1 MDTRQ
6 PPVRFSARLLSY
18 LIISLLVW
26 QPVAPAF
33 AAAMTPTGPT
43 AMDKAG
49 NGVPVVNIA
58 RPNAAGISHNQFKDY
73 NVGQEG
79 VILNNATGQLNK
91 TQLGGLIQNNP
102 NLKAGQEARG
112 IINEVTGGSRS
123 QLNGYTEVAG
133 KAANVMVANPYG
145 ITCNGCGFINTPN
158 VTLTTGKPVL
168 DAAGNL
174 SALEVTRGTITV
186 EGKGLD
192 ASQSDALS
200 IISRATEVNAAIH
213 ARDLNVTAGANRVN
227 ADGSRTAMAGE
238 GNAPVVAVDTGAL
251 GGMYANRIR
260 LVSGDKGVG
269 VNLGNLNA
277 RQGDITL
284 DASGK
289 LTVKNS
295 LASGNLTAKGDN
307 VTLTGEHKTG
317 GTLAVSSRGNVALD
331 HAALASDSA
340 MTLTADGTLSASAS
354 TLTSG
359 QSQALNGKTVTLDN
373 NSRLDAKRDVTLTGG
388 ALASQAQIN
397 AGGNAQIAGDSLT
410 NSGQIA
416 ATGRLDTR
424 TTRLNNR
431 GTLQGN
437 GVTVDS
443 DAVTNS
449 GTLQSA
455 SALTLKGKT
464 LDQQGTVS
472 ARGDASL
479 NLTDSLRNGT
489 NGKILSDGTLTANI
503 GELEQNGTLS
513 GTKRLGV
520 QAQQVSSGKGAL
532 TTSQGDI
539 RLDVV
544 GKAEL
549 NGQTIAAGNL
559 TLTGD
564 AVTTQQDAQ
573 LQSGRDLA
581 LTAHDAT
588 LDGTHAAKG
597 ALNVTTQRLSHG
609 GKSDSAATTFLGD
622 ESLNNSGTLTGDALT
637 LRGKQIT
644 NRGLLK
650 GSGALNLSTD
660 RLDNLAGGTLYSPA
674 SLNLAIPTLTNQGQI
689 TTDGDLTL
697 RGAQLTNGGLLQSHH
712 ALDLAYESFDNL
724 SGGTLYSA
732 RDLHL
737 AIPTLTN
744 QGLISTDGDLSLR
757 GQSLVNRGEI
767 NGVNLSGDITTLNN
781 TGRLLADNALTLNTG
796 TLSSDGT
803 LAAEQVT
810 IAADQLQNQGLVQGN
825 RVLNVTAG
833 DTDNQGALRT
843 GGTLA
848 LDGGT
853 LTNGGELSATALLL
867 TLAKHA
873 DNRGKLV
880 ATDALRLATPA
891 FTNTGTLAAATL
903 DLNSAAVTNS
913 GTLQA
918 TGDVLAHGK
927 QFDNQQGGVVLAG
940 GALALDQDSLSNAGL
955 LQGDTLAVAA
965 QDWRNEGNAL
975 GQNGVTAQIDGNL
988 TNQGNVL
995 TQQALDIRAGNTDN
1009 RGALM
1014 AKVLALHGD
1023 LQNSGLLQGS
1033 DALNWDGATFTNAAG
1048 GKVTGGGTLALNG
1061 TTLDNQGQMQ
1071 GRALSV
1077 IGDNLRN
1084 GGTLQATDSLNAT
1097 LSQTLEN
1104 NGALLS
1110 QNQADVSAAQ
1120 LSNNGTLAARAL
1132 TVQAPDI
1139 TNRGTLAGNDNLS
1152 LTTRNLYN
1160 GAHGQL
1166 ATGGGLTLDLDRLEN
1181 QGQLSV
1187 NGGLTLRG
1195 NTLINGGDINA
1206 AALDATLNGALDN
1219 AGRLMADGR
1228 AQLTAGTMANSGT
1241 LAANDVMLGA
1251 GTLHNGGLIQ
1261 GTHSAGATA
1270 QTLTNDASG
1279 TWLSGGALT
1288 LHGADLTNA
1297 GQVQG
1302 DTLALTAG
1310 SLDNR
1315 GVINGIQ
1322 GLTGTVQGALTNDGQ
1337 MVSRGDATFNADSL
1351 TGSGRI
1357 VADTLTLQ
1365 ANRLTNNGLWQGT
1378 KGLTA
1383 TGDTL
1388 TTGANARTLS
1398 GGDLSLNAG
1407 TLNTGGTLQ
1416 GQQVNV
1422 DADNWTHGG
1431 TLISLGELGAQTRG
1445 TLTNNGSLLSQGAAT
1460 VTAGELANNGSL
1472 LSQGTLTLDGQRLTN
1487 RGALQGDTLSA
1498 YQNQINNQGTL
1509 TGVQGL
1515 TLTARP
1521 QPRMARMLLAAPAR
1535 ELINGANGALLTGG
1549 TLRIDSGAVN
1559 NAGRWQG
1566 QNILL
1571 NAQRLDHSGAIQSA
1585 DGLNITLSGDLNSLA
1600 GSKITALGTAAL
1612 NALAMTN
1619 QGEWAAKNLTL
1630 TGNSLRNDGA
1640 ITGVNGLTATVNN
1653 DLTQTSGG
1661 KLLTGGALTLN
1672 AGAVNNQGA
1681 VQGGTLDVTTGGLT
1695 NSGRLQGDNGVT
1707 LTARGSFTN
1716 NAGGQI
1722 VSRQGLGVTT
1732 LVLMNYGLMQGGG
1745 ATRVEATTSARNDG
1759 KLLSGGQLTLTT
1771 PQFTGAGWLQA
1782 TNLILNAA
1790 NAINS
1795 GTWLADQGTLTGTT
1809 FTNQGTTQGGALTV
1823 NYSTLNNNGTLLGN
1837 NQLTVNASQVNQQ
1850 AAGKL
1855 FSGGDVWIGSA
1866 GLDAA
1871 GQLVALGNLT
1881 LKLTNA
1887 FTNNNALAAGK
1898 TLTVTSNGA
1907 IDNRGV
1913 LQGQAVNVSAGG
1925 ALTNNGQITTG
1936 SGASTLS
1943 GSSVALNGAGT
1954 LQGGGDVTIA
1964 SRGNITVDGFTGT
1977 RGSLTLT
1984 APGNIV
1990 NTALLYAANN
2000 LALYAKSITNQRGD
2014 ILAGNNLWMQKD
2026 AAGNANAEVV
2036 NTSGT
2041 IETQNGDIM
2050 IKTGHLLNQRDG
2062 LSESRTHQ
2070 VNASSPAA
2078 NGETSIRVK
2087 ITDLEYG
2094 DWGFYYKYSGST
2106 QGGSVKATVAPSAK
2120 GSTQKFLIDTTTV
2133 NVTADAG
2140 AARIVAS
2147 GNINVSAKSFDN
2159 QASVILAGNEMAL
2172 SGAVLN
2178 NQSYF
2183 GYSEYK
2189 YGTYKYSG
2197 RLADVIATPENK
2209 NDYYNNTASKS
2220 RQVTYYLSSSP
2231 TYETVGNGQVLRSVI
2246 EAKHNITAHFDNNI
2260 SNTTTASN
2268 SSGVSLS
2275 ITAPPL
2281 NTLSHQSIGGSVQKQ
2296 GLAGGAAV
2304 AVNSPE
2310 WKDQLQ
2316 GALQQINGGG
2326 ALENSAGGSALAN
2339 LSATKAGKAN
2349 LGNASGLASAGVTA
2363 ASAANITG
2371 GALANT
2377 QSKPVDTSAYPL
2389 PSGNNGFF
2397 VVSDNPKSPYL
2408 INVNPKL
2415 DGLGELD
2422 PALFGDLNKL
2432 LGVQPGAAPRET
2444 RASFTNEKQFLGSSY
2459 MLGRLNLNPE
2469 YDYRFLGDAAFD
2481 TRYVSNTL
2489 LNQTGNRYLNGVG
2502 SDLQQMQ
2509 YLMDSAA
2516 AQQKSLGLQFGVAL
2530 TRDQIASLDKSIL
2543 WWESAT
2549 VNGETVMIPKLY
2561 LSPKD
2566 VTVNNGSVIAGN
2578 NVSLKGGDI
2587 TNSGSTLLAR
2597 QDLKLDSQN
2606 SISNLNDGLMKAGGG
2621 LSLSAIGD
2629 INNISSAISGKTVAL
2644 ESADGSIN
2652 NITLAEQTSIDARGK
2667 YGSVMLKDTTLGSTA
2682 TISAQDSLALQAG
2695 KNITLTGANLTSGG
2709 DLLMNA
2715 WGDIAVN
2722 ANQVNDAYGQ
2732 SGLRNNTNT
2741 SRSSVTYQ
2749 GSTLSAGGNL
2759 GIKAGDNLRVAASDI
2774 KAGGNAALAAG
2785 GDLNL
2790 DALQT
2795 SKNSQNGKK
2804 ETHSTGLD
2812 RTTVSAGDNLTL
2824 SAGRDINAHAAAL
2837 AAEKNIG
2844 VQAGRDVNLEAEATT
2859 TGDSYRSKKKTTIN
2873 ESVRQQGTEL
2883 ASGGNTVIVA
2893 GRDVNTEATQVLA
2906 KKDIG
2911 IAAQNN
2917 INLLTATESNYSFK
2931 EKKITKKGFL
2941 SKKTTHTVEEHS
2953 STDEAATLLSGDN
2966 VALKAGND
2974 LLVRGSAVTAS
2985 GDVALKANGD
2995 VTVEAATEKASD
3007 YSMKKTT
3014 KSGVFGGGMGITIG
3028 SQSAKETRKGA
3039 KLTQSDSRS
3048 VIGTTAGNV
3057 IIEAG
3062 DKAKLVATNMVAGR
3076 ETADKTRKTGHIDVK
3091 ANDIEIVAG
3100 KDIITGS
3107 VKQESESSGFGISFS
3122 NPVIDAI
3129 RNVRDITKMG
3139 GSNITKAKTAAG
3151 EAAAA
3156 FADITGGGLQG
3167 SLPVSYGKSSSKS
3180 EMHYAGEYSVGN
3192 TLTSAGNVQLTANG
3206 KKGQGDIVISGSK
3219 IGAKEA
3225 AIIDANRNVDITTST
3240 DHQISSSKSSSKIWS
3255 ITDAAPTIGSAIR
3268 AVSGG
3273 PNNGSSILPFGFGKN
3288 NSKENSE
3295 TTAQTGSQITA
3306 KDIYID
3312 SKDGHVN
3319 VSGSSLAAINDL
3331 ILSSKNGDIT
3341 VGTGNNHV
3349 VQESSGSQTK
3359 IGTLGGDGYSGTVGW
3374 SNNKYASQ
3382 LDRNQQSTLRS
3393 QLASRDGNVTLQAGK
3408 DVAIDGAD
3416 ISAGKSVTLSG
3427 ENVRLDVSEDT
3438 LKTHNESSNTQYGVT
3453 ASVSGWAV
3461 AAAQAVEN
3469 AARSVEDKRDPRLS
3483 AIYAAQAGL
3492 STASQTVLSDMNPSA
3507 FKVNVSATVGSSNQ
3521 QQDYHSQAQQGSS
3534 IKAGENVAITAKKDI
3549 EGAGVNIA
3557 GKNVNLNAGR
3567 DISLSTAQDM
3577 ERLKNHSGGS
3587 QASLGAGFSL
3597 GGSQNGITIEAGAS
3611 SYSNKD
3617 KGNSLTH
3624 HNSVVTA
3631 EDTLT
3636 VHTGR
3641 DATLQGAELRG
3652 ESVKADIGRDLLIS
3666 SQQDKNQYDSK
3677 TSSGGVSVS
3686 VCVPPICAGNFVQG
3700 SANAAGGKV
3709 THDFKSVIEQ
3719 SGIFA
3724 GTGGFDV
3731 HVGEHTQLNGAV
3743 IASDADATK
3752 NRLDTGTLGWN
3763 DIHNK
3768 SQTSGNQFA
3777 VSVSGGMTKD
3787 ASDKLKPTSSGLPG
3801 TSLASVSDSDSNIT
3815 HSAVSQGAIIIRDKD
3830 KQTQDVA
3837 ELSRDT
3843 THAHKALENNFDK
3856 ASIQDKLDIQ
3866 NQASAL
3872 GTQAL
3877 DAWRQ
3882 SQLEAGKD
3890 KIRAAM
3896 QARGEL
3902 DGLTDAQINDKI
3914 AQSDQ
3919 YKEVDK
3925 QYGVGS
3931 DFWRNG
3937 SAITGLLAGA
3947 LGGNVKGGMAAGAAP
3962 YVAGLI
3968 KSVANGSEP
3977 ARIAL
3982 HTLASAVLVKAQG
3995 GNAAAGAAG
4004 GFVAAS
4010 SSAALSLAFYN
4021 KKPEELSPDEKTVV
4035 VNLVAALGAA
4045 GGSMAAGN
4053 STGIGSGA
4061 NAARVEVE
4069 NNALANHTEK
4079 TVIDRLAKEGVATKQ
4094 QLDAAA
4100 CALLKCS
4107 AEFAEGTAEKA
4118 YYENLEKTGSQPEYA
4133 ALREQ
4138 LANEKFVVSYKD
4150 PLTGENVT
4158 ISTALFK
4165 YTNINA
4171 ILDGATYANGEYQLT
4186 TRGAGLLQAAGGA
4199 AEIIGGGV
4207 GCAGVVTCAAGAI
4220 LATSGF
4226 DNLQA
4231 GSDALASGR
4240 PTKTVGAELLET
4252 LGVPT
4257 EYSEVVYAGV
4267 GLGGATTL
4275 VFKSARTGEV
4285 INVAVSKEGQVTR
4298 STTGTS
4304 VGNLEPGN
4312 SASTSMPRNGD
4323 RLVINQGNLPTCGP
4337 NSCAMVLDTAGIKV
4351 DVGQLITQSGV
4362 TAKGTT
4368 MARLSNVLNQNGLSA
4383 KRVTGVSMESL
4394 AKATSKGDPA
4404 IVRMSLDRGGHA
4416 VVVDGITIRN
4426 GQQVVAIRDP
4436 ALGRQYFTPIDEF
4449 RQKFSGEA
4457 IFTKVIK

>member
-213 ARDLNVTAGANRVN
+213 ARDLNVTTGANRVN
-227 ADGSRTAMAGE
+227 ADGSRTALAGE
-238 GNAPVVAVDTGAL
+238 GSAPVVAVDTGAL

-307 VTLTGEHKTG
+307 VTLTGEHKAG

-340 MTLTADGTLSASAS
+340 MTLAADGTLSASAS

-388 ALASQAQIN
+388 ALASQAQIS

-416 ATGRLDTR
+416 ATGRLDTQ

-437 GVTVDS
+437 GVSVDS

-472 ARGDASL
+472 ARGDAVL
-479 NLTDSLRNGT
+479 NLTDSLRNGA
-489 NGKILSDGTLTANI
+489 NGKILTDGTLAANT
-503 GELEQNGTLS
+503 GVLEQNGTLS
-513 GTKRLGV
+513 GAKRLDV
-520 QAQQVSSGKGAL
+520 QAQQVTSGKGAL

-539 RLDVV
+539 RLDAV
-544 GKAEL
+544 GKADL

-581 LTAHDAT
+581 ITAHDAT

-597 ALNVTTQRLSHG
+597 ALNVTAQRLRHG
-609 GKSDSAATTFLGD
+609 GKSDAAATTFLGD
-622 ESLNNSGTLTGDALT
+622 ESLNNSGTLTGDTLT
-637 LRGKQIT
+637 LRGKQIA
-644 NRGLLK
+644 NRGMLK
-650 GSGALNLSTD
+650 GNRALELSAD
-660 RLDNLAGGTLYSPA
+660 RLDNLAGSTLYSPA
-674 SLNLAIPTLTNQGQI
+674 SLNLAIPTLINQGQI
-689 TTDGDLTL
+689 TTDGDLSL
-697 RGAQLTNGGLLQSHH
+697 HGAQLTNGGLLQAHRS
-712 ALDLAYESFDNL
+712 LDMAYESFDNL

-737 AIPTLTN
+737 AVPTLSN

-757 GQSLVNRGEI
+757 GQSLVNSGEI
-767 NGVNLSGDITTLNN
+767 NGVNLSGDMASLNN
-781 TGRLLADNALTLNTG
+781 TGRLLADDALTLNTG
-796 TLSSDGT
+796 TLSSGGT

-825 RVLNVTAG
+825 RALNVTAG

-848 LDGGT
+848 LDGDT

-880 ATDALRLATPA
+880 ATDALRLTAPA

-903 DLNSAAVTNS
+903 DLDSDDVTNS

-918 TGDVLAHGK
+918 TGDLHAQGK
-927 QFDNQQGGVVLAG
+927 QFDNQQGGVMLAG
-940 GALALDQDSLSNAGL
+940 GALALNQNALSNAGL

-975 GQNGVTAQIDGNL
+975 GQNGVTAQIDGTL
-988 TNQGNVL
+988 INQGNVL
-995 TQQALDIRAGNTDN
+995 SQQALDIRAGNTDN

-1033 DALNWDGATFTNAAG
+1033 DALNWDGATLTNAAG
-1048 GKVTGGGTLALNG
+1048 GKVTSGDTLALDG
-1061 TTLDNQGQMQ
+1061 STLDNQGQMQ

-1077 IGDNLRN
+1077 TGDNLRN

-1110 QNQADVSAAQ
+1110 QNQAEVSAAQ
-1120 LSNNGTLAARAL
+1120 LTNNGTLAARAL

-1139 TNRGTLAGNDNLS
+1139 TNRGTLAGNDSLS

-1166 ATGGGLTLDLDRLEN
+1166 ATGGGLTLDLSRFEN

-1187 NGGLTLRG
+1187 NDGLTLRG

-1206 AALDATLNGALDN
+1206 AALDATLSGALDN
-1219 AGRLMADGR
+1219 AGRLVADGR
-1228 AQLTAGTMANSGT
+1228 AQLSAGTVTNSGT
-1241 LAANDVMLGA
+1241 LAADDVMLNA
-1251 GTLHNGGLIQ
+1251 GTLRNGGLIQ
-1261 GTHSAGATA
+1261 GAHSAGAAA
-1270 QTLTNDASG
+1270 QKLTNDASG

-1288 LHGADLTNA
+1288 LNGNQLTNA
-1297 GQVQG
+1297 GQMQG

-1315 GVINGIQ
+1315 GVMNGIQ

-1337 MVSRGDATFNADSL
+1337 MVSRGDAALNADSL

-1388 TTGANARTLS
+1388 ITGANARTLS

-1416 GQQVNV
+1416 GQLVNV

-1431 TLISLGELGAQTRG
+1431 TLISLGNLGAQTQG
-1445 TLTNNGSLLSQGAAT
+1445 SLTNNGSLLSQGAAT
-1460 VTAGELANNGSL
+1460 VTANELANNGSL
-1472 LSQGTLTLDGQRLTN
+1472 LSQGALTLDGQRLNN
-1487 RGALQGDTLSA
+1487 RGALEGDTLTA
-1498 YQNQINNQGTL
+1498 YQNQINNQGTV

-1521 QPRMARMLLAAPAR
+1521 QPRMARMLLAAPPR

-1549 TLRIDSGAVN
+1549 TLRIDSGAVT

-1585 DGLNITLSGDLNSLA
+1585 DGLNITLSGNLNSQA
-1600 GSKITALGTAAL
+1600 GSKITALGAAAL

-1630 TGNSLRNDGA
+1630 AGISLRNEGA

-1653 DLTQTSGG
+1653 DLTQTSNG
-1661 KLLTGGALTLN
+1661 KLLTGGALTMG

-1707 LTARGSFTN
+1707 LTARGSLTN
-1716 NAGGQI
+1716 NAGGQVI
-1722 VSRQGLGVTT
+1722 SRQGLGVTT
-1732 LVLMNYGLMQGGG
+1732 PVLVNNGLMQGG
-1745 ATRVEATTSARNDG
+1745 ATTRVEATTSARNDG

-1790 NAINS
+1790 NATNN

-1823 NYSTLNNNGTLLGN
+1823 NYGTLNNNGTLLGN
-1837 NQLTVNASQVNQQ
+1837 NQLTVNTSQVNQQ

-1855 FSGGDVWIGSA
+1855 FSGGDLWIGSA

-1887 FTNNNALAAGK
+1887 FTNKNALAAGK

-1913 LQGQAVNVSAGG
+1913 MQGQAVNVSAGG
-1925 ALTNNGQITTG
+1925 ALINNGQITTG
-1936 SGASTLS
+1936 SGASTL
-1943 GSSVALNGAGT
+1943 GGNSVALKGAGT
-1954 LQGGGDVTIA
+1954 LQGGGDVAIA

-1984 APGNIV
+1984 APGSII

-2000 LALYAKSITNQRGD
+2000 LALYANSITNQRGD
-2014 ILAGNNLWMQKD
+2014 ILAGNSLWMQKD
-2026 AAGNANAEVV
+2026 ATGNANAEVV
-2036 NTSGT
+2036 NTSGN
-2041 IETQNGDIM
+2041 IETQNGDIT

-2062 LSESRTHQ
+2062 LSVKESTNAGSSIGGVGDAILSLNYKTLPADTYGYITFDTEKEIGICGGSNGGCYTKKITNYNYVPFFEYRTKKFSVKESIIAVESKGGASRILSGRDVYISSNILENLASDIVASKDIKLEGGKLNNKSWQSGKTTEYLIYQHALAGNTDVIVNNIPESGLSVQSDNFTQ
-2070 VNASSPAA
+2070 VNKDITYKLTGKTTETE
-2078 NGETSIRVK
+2078 NGELYRAVI
-2087 ITDLEYG
+2087 
-2094 DWGFYYKYSGST
+2094 
-2106 QGGSVKATVAPSAK
+2106 QAGG
-2120 GSTQKFLIDTTTV
+2120 
-2133 NVTADAG
+2133 NVTA
-2140 AARIVAS
+2140 
-2147 GNINVSAKSFDN
+2147 NF
-2159 QASVILAGNEMAL
+2159 
-2172 SGAVLN
+2172 
-2178 NQSYF
+2178 
-2183 GYSEYK
+2183 
-2189 YGTYKYSG
+2189 
-2197 RLADVIATPENK
+2197 AD
-2209 NDYYNNTASKS
+2209 
-2220 RQVTYYLSSSP
+2220 
-2231 TYETVGNGQVLRSVI
+2231 
-2246 EAKHNITAHFDNNI
+2246 NI
-2260 SNTTTASN
+2260 SNTSTTANAGKVSN
-2268 SSGVSLS
+2268 TINTPL
-2275 ITAPPL
+2275 L
-2281 NTLSHQSIGGSVQKQ
+2281 NTLSHQSIGGSLQKQ

-2349 LGNASGLASAGVTA
+2349 LGNTSGLASAGVTA
-2363 ASAANITG
+2363 ASVANITG

-2377 QSKPVDTSAYPL
+2377 PGKPVDTSAYPL

-2432 LGVQPGAAPRET
+2432 LGVQPGTAPRET
-2444 RASFTNEKQFLGSSY
+2444 RTSFTNEKQFLGSSY

-2509 YLMDSAA
+2509 YLMDNAA

-2652 NITLAEQTSIDARGK
+2652 NITLAEQTSIDARNK
-2667 YGSVMLKDTTLGSTA
+2667 HSSVMLKDTMLGSTA

-2715 WGDIAVN
+2715 WGDIEVN
-2722 ANQVNDAYGQ
+2722 ANQINDAYGQ

-2759 GIKAGDNLRVAASDI
+2759 GIKAGDNLSVAAGDI

-2785 GDLNL
+2785 GDLSL

-2795 SKNSQNGKK
+2795 SKNSRNGKR

-2859 TGDSYRSKKKTTIN
+2859 SGDSYRSKKKTTIN

-2893 GRDVNTEATQVLA
+2893 GRDMNADAAQATA
-2906 KKDIG
+2906 KGDIG
-2911 IAAQNN
+2911 VTAGRD
-2917 INLLTATESNYSFK
+2917 INLATATESDYHYK
-2931 EKKITKKGFL
+2931 EETKTKKGFL
-2941 SKKTTHTVEEHS
+2941 KKTTTHTVSEQS
-2953 STDEAATLLSGDN
+2953 ATREAGTLLSGDN
-2966 VALKAGND
+2966 VTLKAGED
-2974 LLVRGSAVTAS
+2974 LLVKGSAVA
-2985 GDVALKANGD
+2985 GDGNVALSAGKN
-2995 VTVEAATEKASD
+2995 VEIAAATNTDSNWQLKEK
-3007 YSMKKTT
+3007 K
-3014 KSGVFGGGMGITIG
+3014 KSGLMGSGGIGFTIG
-3028 SQSAKETRKGA
+3028 SSKTRHELKEKGTTQSQSVSTVGSTGGNVSITAGEQARVSGADLVAGKNLTLTGDSVVIEPGHDKRTTDQKFEQKSSGLTVALTGAVVDAVNNAVTAAKDATK
-3039 KLTQSDSRS
+3039 QSDSRLAALQATKS
-3048 VIGTTAGNV
+3048 VLSGYQAVQGKEMADTTGEPNAGIRV
-3057 IIEAG
+3057 
-3062 DKAKLVATNMVAGR
+3062 
-3076 ETADKTRKTGHIDVK
+3076 
-3091 ANDIEIVAG
+3091 
-3100 KDIITGS
+3100 S
-3107 VKQESESSGFGISFS
+3107 V
-3122 NPVIDAI
+3122 
-3129 RNVRDITKMG
+3129 
-3139 GSNITKAKTAAG
+3139 
-3151 EAAAA
+3151 
-3156 FADITGGGLQG
+3156 
-3167 SLPVSYGKSSSKS
+3167 SLTTQKSKS
-3180 EMHYAGEYSVGN
+3180 EQHQVSDQVTGS
-3192 TLTSAGNVQLTANG
+3192 TLNAGNNLLINATGKNHGANS
-3206 KKGQGDIVISGSK
+3206 GDIVV
-3219 IGAKEA
+3219 A
-3225 AIIDANRNVDITTST
+3225 
-3240 DHQISSSKSSSKIWS
+3240 
-3255 ITDAAPTIGSAIR
+3255 
-3268 AVSGG
+3268 
-3273 PNNGSSILPFGFGKN
+3273 GSSMK
-3288 NSKENSE
+3288 
-3295 TTAQTGSQITA
+3295 A
-3306 KDIYID
+3306 
-3312 SKDGHVN
+3312 
-3319 VSGSSLAAINDL
+3319 
-3331 ILSSKNGDIT
+3331 
-3341 VGTGNNHV
+3341 
-3349 VQESSGSQTK
+3349 
-3359 IGTLGGDGYSGTVGW
+3359 GGD
-3374 SNNKYASQ
+3374 AS
-3382 LDRNQQSTLRS
+3382 L
-3393 QLASRDGNVTLQAGK
+3393 
-3408 DVAIDGAD
+3408 
-3416 ISAGKSVTLSG
+3416 
-3427 ENVRLDVSEDT
+3427 
-3438 LKTHNESSNTQYGVT
+3438 
-3453 ASVSGWAV
+3453 
-3461 AAAQAVEN
+3461 N
-3469 AARSVEDKRDPRLS
+3469 AARDILLTG
-3483 AIYAAQAGL
+3483 AANTQKTTGSNSSSGGGVGVSFGVGQGSAGL
-3492 STASQTVLSDMNPSA
+3492 SVFA
-3507 FKVNVSATVGSSNQ
+3507 
-3521 QQDYHSQAQQGSS
+3521 
-3534 IKAGENVAITAKKDI
+3534 
-3549 EGAGVNIA
+3549 
-3557 GKNVNLNAGR
+3557 NVNAAKGKEKGDGTDWTETTLDSGGKV
-3567 DISLSTAQDM
+3567 SL
-3577 ERLKNHSGGS
+3577 HSG
-3587 QASLGAGFSL
+3587 QDALLTGA
-3597 GGSQNGITIEAGAS
+3597 QVNG
-3611 SYSNKD
+3611 NQ
-3617 KGNSLTH
+3617 
-3624 HNSVVTA
+3624 VT
-3631 EDTLT
+3631 
-3636 VHTGR
+3636 
-3641 DATLQGAELRG
+3641 
-3652 ESVKADIGRDLLIS
+3652 ADIGRNLTITSLQNS
-3666 SQQDKNQYDSK
+3666 NHYDSK
-3677 TSSGGVSVS
+3677 QGSVS
-3686 VCVPPICAGNFVQG
+3686 
-3700 SANAAGGKV
+3700 AGGSFTFGTMTGSGYVNFSQDKMHS
-3709 THDFKSVIEQ
+3709 TFNSVAEQ

-3724 GTGGFDV
+3724 GKGGFDV
-3731 HVGEHTQLNGAV
+3731 TVGSHTQLNGGA
-3743 IASDADATK
+3743 IGSTATADK
-3752 NRLDTGTLGWN
+3752 NSLDTGTLGYSNLTNKADYKVSHSGGGFSSSASFGAQAALSAASTLMSGMSGSGHAQGTTQAAVSAGSITVRDKANSQDTGGLQRDVTQAN
-3763 DIHNK
+3763 DAISPIFNK
-3768 SQTSGNQFA
+3768 EKEQNRLQAVQMVSDIGNQVA
-3777 VSVSGGMTKD
+3777 DIVRTQ
-3787 ASDKLKPTSSGLPG
+3787 SDLDGLKAAIAKTG
-3801 TSLASVSDSDSNIT
+3801 TSLQGLPEKERLAKLAALRDTDVYKKVTENTGTGSDVQRAITAATAAVSGLAGGNLNAALAGAAAPYIANEIGKNIT
-3815 HSAVSQGAIIIRDKD
+3815 DQNTTAGIMAHAVVNAVLAKVQGQDALAGASGAVVGEAMGILIAKEVYKKAPSQLNDTE
-3830 KQTQDVA
+3830 KQTVA
-3837 ELSRDT
+3837 ALST
-3843 THAHKALENNFDK
+3843 L
-3856 ASIQDKLDIQ
+3856 AS
-3866 NQASAL
+3866 
-3872 GTQAL
+3872 G
-3877 DAWRQ
+3877 
-3882 SQLEAGKD
+3882 
-3890 KIRAAM
+3890 
-3896 QARGEL
+3896 
-3902 DGLTDAQINDKI
+3902 
-3914 AQSDQ
+3914 
-3919 YKEVDK
+3919 
-3925 QYGVGS
+3925 
-3931 DFWRNG
+3931 
-3937 SAITGLLAGA
+3937 LAGA
-3947 LGGNVKGGMAAGAAP
+3947 L
-3962 YVAGLI
+3962 
-3968 KSVANGSEP
+3968 
-3977 ARIAL
+3977 
-3982 HTLASAVLVKAQG
+3982 
-3995 GNAAAGAAG
+3995 
-4004 GFVAAS
+4004 
-4010 SSAALSLAFYN
+4010 
-4021 KKPEELSPDEKTVV
+4021 
-4035 VNLVAALGAA
+4035 
-4045 GGSMAAGN
+4045 AGN
-4053 STGIGSGA
+4053 STEATATAAKVGQTTVENNLLRGGTDDGQVKAAQEHAKNIMSCADDPGSEPCRKGKALQNAMIVALPAGLGGGMLIAATSELAAAAQVAIRACAGDVVLCLNNAGIMTSEAIVPGGVGAGGAIGIGKTTLEATTVKAEAVAA
-4061 NAARVEVE
+4061 NAAK
-4069 NNALANHTEK
+4069 NNP
-4079 TVIDRLAKEGVATKQ
+4079 
-4094 QLDAAA
+4094 
-4100 CALLKCS
+4100 S
-4107 AEFAEGTAEKA
+4107 WKA
-4118 YYENLEKTGSQPEYA
+4118 GEYLEDFKPSSTPLELIREQAGKGSQ
-4133 ALREQ
+4133 
-4138 LANEKFVVSYKD
+4138 
-4150 PLTGENVT
+4150 
-4158 ISTALFK
+4158 TA
-4165 YTNINA
+4165 YIRMDH
-4171 ILDGATYANGEYQLT
+4171 ILNGEVKTLKDGTKVGSGGHYIRDPNIKIDKVT
-4186 TRGAGLLQAAGGA
+4186 GAPD
-4199 AEIIGGGV
+4199 
-4207 GCAGVVTCAAGAI
+4207 
-4220 LATSGF
+4220 S
-4226 DNLQA
+4226 
-4231 GSDALASGR
+4231 
-4240 PTKTVGAELLET
+4240 
-4252 LGVPT
+4252 
-4257 EYSEVVYAGV
+4257 
-4267 GLGGATTL
+4267 
-4275 VFKSARTGEV
+4275 
-4285 INVAVSKEGQVTR
+4285 
-4298 STTGTS
+4298 
-4304 VGNLEPGN
+4304 
-4312 SASTSMPRNGD
+4312 
-4323 RLVINQGNLPTCGP
+4323 
-4337 NSCAMVLDTAGIKV
+4337 
-4351 DVGQLITQSGV
+4351 
-4362 TAKGTT
+4362 
-4368 MARLSNVLNQNGLSA
+4368 
-4383 KRVTGVSMESL
+4383 TGVSKGYISVRDSASGQWVNKKAETTFFPEQWSKRQTAQEIES
-4394 AKATSKGDPA
+4394 AFKHSERIPNTEMWSGKSSSGVKIQGYYGKPDGTGATAWPVYTG
-4404 IVRMSLDRGGHA
+4404 
-4416 VVVDGITIRN
+4416 RN
-4426 GQQVVAIRDP
+4426 
-4436 ALGRQYFTPIDEF
+4436 
-4449 RQKFSGEA
+4449 K
-4457 IFTKVIK
+4457 

>member
-33 AAAMTPTGPT
+33 AAAMTPTGAT
-43 AMDKAG
+43 SMDKAG

-73 NVGQEG
+73 NVGKEG

-227 ADGSRTAMAGE
+227 ADGSRTAITGE

-317 GTLAVSSRGNVALD
+317 GTLAVNSRGGVALD
-331 HAALASDSA
+331 HAALASDGA
-340 MTLTADGTLSASAS
+340 MTLAADGTLSASAS

-373 NSRLDAKRDVTLTGG
+373 TTRLDAKRDVTLTGG
-388 ALASQAQIN
+388 ALASQAQIS
-397 AGGNAQIAGDSLT
+397 AGGNALITSDSLT

-424 TTRLNNR
+424 TTRLTNR

-443 DAVTNS
+443 DAVINS

-472 ARGDASL
+472 ARGDAAL
-479 NLTDSLRNGT
+479 NLTDSLRNGA
-489 NGKILSDGTLTANI
+489 NGKILTEGTLTANT
-503 GELEQNGTLS
+503 GALEQNGTLS
-513 GTKRLGV
+513 GAKRIDI
-520 QAQQVSSGKGAL
+520 QAQQVASGKGAL

-539 RLDVV
+539 RLDAV
-544 GKAEL
+544 GKADL
-549 NGQTIAAGNL
+549 SGQTIAAGNL

-564 AVTTQQDAQ
+564 AVTMQQDAQ

-581 LTAHDAT
+581 ITAHDAT
-588 LDGTHAAKG
+588 LDGTQAAKG
-597 ALNVTTQRLSHG
+597 ALNVTAQRLSHG
-609 GKSDSAATTFLGD
+609 GKSDAAATTFLGD

-637 LRGKQIT
+637 LRGKHIT

-650 GSGALNLSTD
+650 GSDALNLSTD
-660 RLDNLAGGTLYSPA
+660 RLDNLAGGTLYSPEN
-674 SLNLAIPTLTNQGQI
+674 LNLAIPTLINQGQI
-689 TTDGDLTL
+689 TTDGDLSL
-697 RGAQLTNGGLLQSHH
+697 HGAQLTNGGLLQSHR
-712 ALDLAYESFDNL
+712 ALDMAYESFDNL

-737 AIPTLTN
+737 AVPTLSN

-757 GQSLVNRGEI
+757 GQSLVNSGEI
-767 NGVNLSGDITTLNN
+767 NGVNLSGDMASLNN
-781 TGRLLADNALTLNTG
+781 TGRLLADDALTLNTD
-796 TLSSDGT
+796 TLSSGGT

-825 RVLNVTAG
+825 RALNVTAG

-848 LDGGT
+848 LDGDT

-867 TLAKHA
+867 TLTKHG

-880 ATDALRLATPA
+880 ATDALRLTTPA
-891 FTNTGTLAAATL
+891 FTNTGMLAAATL
-903 DLNSAAVTNS
+903 DLNSDDVTNS

-918 TGDVLAHGK
+918 TGDLHARGK

-940 GALALDQDSLSNAGL
+940 GALALNQDTLSNAGL

-975 GQNGVTAQIDGNL
+975 GQNGVTAQINDTL
-988 TNQGNVL
+988 INQGNVL
-995 TQQALDIRAGNTDN
+995 SQQALGIHAGNTDN

-1033 DALNWDGATFTNAAG
+1033 DALNWDGATLTNAAG
-1048 GKVTGGGTLALNG
+1048 GKVTGGNTLALNG
-1061 TTLDNQGQMQ
+1061 STLDNQGQMQ

-1077 IGDNLRN
+1077 TGDTLRN

-1120 LSNNGTLAARAL
+1120 LTNNGRLAARAL

-1139 TNRGTLAGNDNLS
+1139 INRGTLAGNDSLS

-1166 ATGGGLTLDLDRLEN
+1166 ATGGGLTLDLSRLEN

-1187 NGGLTLRG
+1187 NDGLTLRG
-1195 NTLINGGDINA
+1195 STLINSGDINA
-1206 AALDATLNGALDN
+1206 AALDATLSGALDN
-1219 AGRLMADGR
+1219 AGRLVADGR
-1228 AQLTAGTMANSGT
+1228 AQLSAGTVTNSGT
-1241 LAANDVMLGA
+1241 LAADDVTLDA
-1251 GTLHNGGLIQ
+1251 GTLRNGGLIQ
-1261 GTHSAGATA
+1261 GAHSAGAAA

-1279 TWLSGGALT
+1279 TWLSGGALR
-1288 LHGADLTNA
+1288 LNGNQLTNA
-1297 GQVQG
+1297 GQLQG
-1302 DTLALTAG
+1302 DTLALKAG

-1315 GVINGIQ
+1315 GVMNGIQ

-1337 MVSRGDATFNADSL
+1337 MVSRGDAALNADSL

-1357 VADTLTLQ
+1357 VADTLALQ

-1378 KGLTA
+1378 KELTA

-1398 GGDLSLNAG
+1398 GGDLLLNVG

-1431 TLISLGELGAQTRG
+1431 TLISLGGLGAQTRG
-1445 TLTNNGSLLSQGAAT
+1445 TLTNNGSLLSQGSAT
-1460 VTAGELANNGSL
+1460 VTANELANNGSL

-1487 RGALQGDTLSA
+1487 RGALQGDTLTA
-1498 YQNQINNQGTL
+1498 YQNQINNQGTV

-1521 QPRMARMLLAAPAR
+1521 QLRMARMLLAAPPR
-1535 ELINGANGALLTGG
+1535 ELSNGANGALLTGG
-1549 TLRIDSGAVN
+1549 TLRIDSGAVT

-1571 NAQRLDHSGAIQSA
+1571 NAQRLDHSGAIQSS
-1585 DGLNITLSGDLNSLA
+1585 DGLNITLSGNLNSLA
-1600 GSKITALGTAAL
+1600 GSKITALGAAAL

-1630 TGNSLRNDGA
+1630 TGSSLRNEGA
-1640 ITGVNGLTATVNN
+1640 ITGVNGLTATIDN
-1653 DLTQTSGG
+1653 DLTQTSNG
-1661 KLLTGGALTLN
+1661 KLLTGGALTAS
-1672 AGAVNNQGA
+1672 AGSINNQGA

-1707 LTARGSFTN
+1707 LTARGSLTN
-1716 NAGGQI
+1716 NAGGQVI
-1722 VSRQGLGVTT
+1722 SRQGLGVTT
-1732 LVLMNYGLMQGGG
+1732 PVLVNNGLMQGGG
-1745 ATRVEATTSARNDG
+1745 ASRVEATTSARNDG
-1759 KLLSGGQLTLTT
+1759 KLLFGGQLTLTT

-1790 NAINS
+1790 NATNS

-1809 FTNQGTTQGGALTV
+1809 LTNQGTTQGGALTV

-1850 AAGKL
+1850 ATGKL
-1855 FSGGDVWIGSA
+1855 FSGGDLWIGSA

-1887 FTNNNALAAGK
+1887 FTNKNALAAGK

-1907 IDNRGV
+1907 IENRGV
-1913 LQGQAVNVSAGG
+1913 MQGQAVNVSAGG

-1984 APGNIV
+1984 APGSII
-1990 NTALLYAANN
+1990 NTALLYAASN
-2000 LALYAKSITNQRGD
+2000 LALYANSITNQRGD
-2014 ILAGNNLWMQKD
+2014 ILAGNSLWMQKD

-2036 NTSGT
+2036 NTSGN
-2041 IETQNGDIM
+2041 IETQNGDIT

-2062 LSESRTHQ
+2062 LSVKES
-2070 VNASSPAA
+2070 VINGSSI
-2078 NGETSIRVK
+2078 NGLGNGTLTVDYTELPLGTYGYTVYTTYEEGPSCGGKDGGCSVW
-2087 ITDLEYG
+2087 DVSHYSYVPFAEY
-2094 DWGFYYKYSGST
+2094 T
-2106 QGGSVKATVAPSAK
+2106 
-2120 GSTQKFLIDTTTV
+2120 TQKFLINQKKVDVAGAGAASVISSGRDVIITSESLENQASNLLASKDIRLQGNHLNNHSVQAGTTSEYFVYQYESNGNNSLPVNPIPAGGLPNKNSKFTEHNRDIKFKLTGKTTETENGELYRAV
-2133 NVTADAG
+2133 IQAGGNVTA
-2140 AARIVAS
+2140 
-2147 GNINVSAKSFDN
+2147 NF
-2159 QASVILAGNEMAL
+2159 
-2172 SGAVLN
+2172 
-2178 NQSYF
+2178 
-2183 GYSEYK
+2183 
-2189 YGTYKYSG
+2189 
-2197 RLADVIATPENK
+2197 AD
-2209 NDYYNNTASKS
+2209 
-2220 RQVTYYLSSSP
+2220 
-2231 TYETVGNGQVLRSVI
+2231 
-2246 EAKHNITAHFDNNI
+2246 NI
-2260 SNTTTASN
+2260 SNTTATANAGKVSN
-2268 SSGVSLS
+2268 TINTPS
-2275 ITAPPL
+2275 L
-2281 NTLSHQSIGGSVQKQ
+2281 NTLSHQSIGGSLQKQ

-2377 QSKPVDTSAYPL
+2377 PGKPVDTSAYPL

-2432 LGVQPGAAPRET
+2432 LGAQPSTAPRET
-2444 RASFTNEKQFLGSSY
+2444 RTSFTDEKQFLGSSY

-2715 WGDIAVN
+2715 WGDIALN
-2722 ANQVNDAYGQ
+2722 ANQVNDAYRQ
-2732 SGLRNNTNT
+2732 SGFRNNTNT

-2759 GIKAGDNLRVAASDI
+2759 GIKAGDNLSVAAGDI

-2785 GDLNL
+2785 GDLSL

-2795 SKNSQNGKK
+2795 SKNSQSGKR

-2844 VQAGRDVNLEAEATT
+2844 VQAGRDVNLDAEATT
-2859 TGDSYRSKKKTTIN
+2859 SGDSYRSKKKTTIN

-2883 ASGGNTVIVA
+2883 ASGANTVIVA
-2893 GRDVNTEATQVLA
+2893 GRDMNADAAQATA
-2906 KKDIG
+2906 KGDIG
-2911 IAAQNN
+2911 VTAGRD
-2917 INLLTATESNYSFK
+2917 INLATATESDYHYK
-2931 EKKITKKGFL
+2931 EETKTKKGFL
-2941 SKKTTHTVEEHS
+2941 KKTTTHTVSEQ
-2953 STDEAATLLSGDN
+2953 STTREAGTLLSGDN
-2966 VALKAGND
+2966 VTLKAGED
-2974 LLVRGSAVTAS
+2974 LLVKGSAVA
-2985 GDVALKANGD
+2985 GDGNVALSAGKN
-2995 VTVEAATEKASD
+2995 VEIAAATNTDSNWQLKEK
-3007 YSMKKTT
+3007 K
-3014 KSGVFGGGMGITIG
+3014 KSGLMGSGGIGFTIG
-3028 SQSAKETRKGA
+3028 SSKTRHELKEKGTTQSQSVSTVGSTGGNVTVTAGEQARVSGADLVAGKNLTLTGDSVVIEPGHDKRTRTETFEQKSSGLTVALSGAVGDAVNSAVTTAMAAKE
-3039 KLTQSDSRS
+3039 QSDSRL
-3048 VIGTTAGNV
+3048 AGLQ
-3057 IIEAG
+3057 A
-3062 DKAKLVATNMVAGR
+3062 
-3076 ETADKTRKTGHIDVK
+3076 
-3091 ANDIEIVAG
+3091 
-3100 KDIITGS
+3100 
-3107 VKQESESSGFGISFS
+3107 
-3122 NPVIDAI
+3122 
-3129 RNVRDITKMG
+3129 
-3139 GSNITKAKTAAG
+3139 TKAILSGVQATQASRL
-3151 EAAAA
+3151 AAASN
-3156 FADITGGGLQG
+3156 DKSGGIAVSV
-3167 SLPVSYGKSSSKS
+3167 SLTRQKSSSKQQQETSIANGSTLSATDNLAVIAKGNGKSANSGDILIGGSRLKAGGDAMLSATNNLLLSGAANTEKTTGKNSSSGGGIGLSFGLNQGSAGISIFANANASKGKEKGNGTTWS
-3180 EMHYAGEYSVGN
+3180 ETTVDSGGTA
-3192 TLTSAGNVQLTANG
+3192 TLTS
-3206 KKGQGDIVISGSK
+3206 
-3219 IGAKEA
+3219 
-3225 AIIDANRNVDITTST
+3225 
-3240 DHQISSSKSSSKIWS
+3240 
-3255 ITDAAPTIGSAIR
+3255 
-3268 AVSGG
+3268 
-3273 PNNGSSILPFGFGKN
+3273 
-3288 NSKENSE
+3288 
-3295 TTAQTGSQITA
+3295 
-3306 KDIYID
+3306 
-3312 SKDGHVN
+3312 
-3319 VSGSSLAAINDL
+3319 
-3331 ILSSKNGDIT
+3331 
-3341 VGTGNNHV
+3341 
-3349 VQESSGSQTK
+3349 
-3359 IGTLGGDGYSGTVGW
+3359 
-3374 SNNKYASQ
+3374 
-3382 LDRNQQSTLRS
+3382 
-3393 QLASRDGNVTLQAGK
+3393 
-3408 DVAIDGAD
+3408 
-3416 ISAGKSVTLSG
+3416 
-3427 ENVRLDVSEDT
+3427 
-3438 LKTHNESSNTQYGVT
+3438 
-3453 ASVSGWAV
+3453 
-3461 AAAQAVEN
+3461 
-3469 AARSVEDKRDPRLS
+3469 
-3483 AIYAAQAGL
+3483 
-3492 STASQTVLSDMNPSA
+3492 
-3507 FKVNVSATVGSSNQ
+3507 
-3521 QQDYHSQAQQGSS
+3521 
-3534 IKAGENVAITAKKDI
+3534 
-3549 EGAGVNIA
+3549 
-3557 GKNVNLNAGR
+3557 GR
-3567 DISLSTAQDM
+3567 DTTLNGAQV
-3577 ERLKNHSGGS
+3577 
-3587 QASLGAGFSL
+3587 
-3597 GGSQNGITIEAGAS
+3597 NGEKVVADVGRNLTIA
-3611 SYSNKD
+3611 
-3617 KGNSLTH
+3617 
-3624 HNSVVTA
+3624 
-3631 EDTLT
+3631 
-3636 VHTGR
+3636 
-3641 DATLQGAELRG
+3641 
-3652 ESVKADIGRDLLIS
+3652 
-3666 SQQDKNQYDSK
+3666 SQQDSNRYNSK
-3677 TSSGGVSVS
+3677 QTNV
-3686 VCVPPICAGNFVQG
+3686 N
-3700 SANAAGGKV
+3700 AGGSFTFGSMTGSGYLGV
-3709 THDFKSVIEQ
+3709 TQDKMHSTFDSVAEQ

-3724 GTGGFDV
+3724 GKQGFDV
-3731 HVGEHTQLNGAV
+3731 SVGNHTQLTGAVIGSTAAADKNRLETGTLSFTDIGNKADYKVSHKGGTIGAGTGAGSLIGLASSGLSAVSGAMLSGLGSSGHASGTTQSAVSEGTIVIRDKTGQQQDVASLSRDVANANDAISPIFNKEKEQKRLQIAQMTGDIAGQMTSMVMTEGDINALKAARAVPGNADLSAEELKQTQAYRDAFSEYGTGGKYQQIAQSASAAIAGLVNGDYSGAVAGAAAPFIATFVKNHTDEDSAQRILAHALAGAV
-3743 IASDADATK
+3743 IA
-3752 NRLDTGTLGWN
+3752 
-3763 DIHNK
+3763 
-3768 SQTSGNQFA
+3768 
-3777 VSVSGGMTKD
+3777 
-3787 ASDKLKPTSSGLPG
+3787 
-3801 TSLASVSDSDSNIT
+3801 
-3815 HSAVSQGAIIIRDKD
+3815 
-3830 KQTQDVA
+3830 
-3837 ELSRDT
+3837 
-3843 THAHKALENNFDK
+3843 
-3856 ASIQDKLDIQ
+3856 
-3866 NQASAL
+3866 
-3872 GTQAL
+3872 
-3877 DAWRQ
+3877 
-3882 SQLEAGKD
+3882 
-3890 KIRAAM
+3890 
-3896 QARGEL
+3896 
-3902 DGLTDAQINDKI
+3902 
-3914 AQSDQ
+3914 
-3919 YKEVDK
+3919 
-3925 QYGVGS
+3925 
-3931 DFWRNG
+3931 
-3937 SAITGLLAGA
+3937 
-3947 LGGNVKGGMAAGAAP
+3947 
-3962 YVAGLI
+3962 
-3968 KSVANGSEP
+3968 
-3977 ARIAL
+3977 
-3982 HTLASAVLVKAQG
+3982 KAQG
-3995 GNAAAGAAG
+3995 KDALAGAAG
-4004 GFVAAS
+4004 AS
-4010 SSAALSLAFYN
+4010 TGELTAKLALDLYG
-4021 KKPEELSPDEKTVV
+4021 KKPEQLGESERQLVSSLSSVAAGLAGAAVSDNTAGVQTAAQAGKNAVENNLLSPDKDDRRFKALEAQKAGK
-4035 VNLVAALGAA
+4035 NLLKASQDIYYLTNEDKYNDKLIAGYKAGKLDNASKVELARFLNEYGTQLQLYRGMSEAEASQVIDSILRFNSIGPVLTKEYNEAYRYLNSAGVQFSQAAMGTDALLAGPGRISQLMRLSLAA
-4045 GGSMAAGN
+4045 GGSYQAGK
-4053 STGIGSGA
+4053 GIAQVSDG
-4061 NAARVEVE
+4061 R
-4069 NNALANHTEK
+4069 
-4079 TVIDRLAKEGVATKQ
+4079 I
-4094 QLDAAA
+4094 
-4100 CALLKCS
+4100 
-4107 AEFAEGTAEKA
+4107 AEG
-4118 YYENLEKTGSQPEYA
+4118 G
-4133 ALREQ
+4133 
-4138 LANEKFVVSYKD
+4138 
-4150 PLTGENVT
+4150 
-4158 ISTALFK
+4158 
-4165 YTNINA
+4165 TNIALGSLA
-4171 ILDGATYANGEYQLT
+4171 IFGGFVGNKLADKPSGGIISSESNSIHENSLVLDKKMH
-4186 TRGAGLLQAAGGA
+4186 
-4199 AEIIGGGV
+4199 
-4207 GCAGVVTCAAGAI
+4207 
-4220 LATSGF
+4220 TSI
-4226 DNLQA
+4226 
-4231 GSDALASGR
+4231 
-4240 PTKTVGAELLET
+4240 PKVEAELIDKE
-4252 LGVPT
+4252 
-4257 EYSEVVYAGV
+4257 SNKI
-4267 GLGGATTL
+4267 
-4275 VFKSARTGEV
+4275 FKDT
-4285 INVAVSKEGQVTR
+4285 
-4298 STTGTS
+4298 
-4304 VGNLEPGN
+4304 
-4312 SASTSMPRNGD
+4312 
-4323 RLVINQGNLPTCGP
+4323 NQGNRPDYFLGGKSRPTLINDRIVAKIEKNPSKYLPNG
-4337 NSCAMVLDTAGIKV
+4337 NMASAHAE
-4351 DVGQLITQSGV
+4351 VGTIQQ
-4362 TAKGTT
+4362 AF
-4368 MARLSNVLNQNGLSA
+4368 
-4383 KRVTGVSMESL
+4383 E
-4394 AKATSKGDPA
+4394 
-4404 IVRMSLDRGGHA
+4404 
-4416 VVVDGITIRN
+4416 DGITV
-4426 GQQVVAIRDP
+4426 GRDMNM
-4436 ALGRQYFTPIDEF
+4436 
-4449 RQKFSGEA
+4449 KV
-4457 IFTKVIK
+4457 TKEPVCGYCRGDIAAMADKAGLKSLTVYEESTGKVLYWNPGMKSLKEKK